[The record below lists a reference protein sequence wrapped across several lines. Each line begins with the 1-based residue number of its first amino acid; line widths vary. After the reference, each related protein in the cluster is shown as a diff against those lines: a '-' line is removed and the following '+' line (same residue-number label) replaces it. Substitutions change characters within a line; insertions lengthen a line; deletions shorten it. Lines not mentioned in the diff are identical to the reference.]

1 MKPIPF
7 QIPQTRKEVFRVQS
21 ERLPHF
27 YDKLHQHNEVQFTL
41 IRSGEGTLVA
51 GDYVGR
57 FAAGDVFVIGKQ
69 LPHVF
74 RSDQHYFDGGFEV
87 GSISIFFDESYAG
100 KSFWETDEMRS
111 AKQWLAQSGP
121 GFVVEG
127 TTQQRAATSMIEMEK
142 AVGLMKLIKGFELVK
157 ELSESKELR
166 KISLQEGKQFSKELL
181 SERMERIMSFSF
193 QESQRAITIEEV
205 AALVAL
211 TPSAFCRFFKL
222 RTRKTYL
229 TFLNEIR
236 LSQACQLLITTD
248 YSVSE
253 ICFRVGFNNL
263 SHFNQSFRK
272 VKGCTPTLFRQSIG

>member
-41 IRSGEGTLVA
+41 ILFGEGTLVA

-74 RSDQHYFDGGFEV
+74 RSDKHYFDGGFEV

-100 KSFWETDEMRS
+100 ISFWETDEMRS

-157 ELSESKELR
+157 ILSESKELR
-166 KISLQEGKQFSKELL
+166 KMSLQEGKQFSKELL